1 MFFIRTV
8 EAMSRIHIEQLQQDP
23 PVIRVPKLVP
33 ANQGTAIWWM
43 GDDKIT
49 FQTLAED
56 TDGAYSFWIDE
67 PPATCGPPKHVHSRE
82 EEGFYVISGEA
93 TFKAGHVAAVLKP
106 GAFIA
111 LPAGIPHTW
120 TNTSGEMA
128 KLITFTAPAGNEGFF
143 LALGEPGS
151 GPPGA
156 RKTMPVEEINRMT
169 PRYGVTYME
178 TSANP
183 LEGSLVLG
191 AGRSPSLVMP
201 DEGDL
206 RYSAHVAYNIKAYG
220 PVTANTYTLIE
231 IELLPR
237 GVTPYQRHAVYE
249 KGIYVLSGTLT
260 ATVEGNKY
268 EVTEG
273 GFLNIP
279 WGLTHSFENS
289 TGESVRL
296 LQLTTPGGIE
306 DFYRAVCRITR
317 HGPSLDMD
325 ADLERFRTLGPR
337 FGIFT

>member
-1 MFFIRTV
+1 
-8 EAMSRIHIEQLQQDP
+8 MSRIHTEQLQLDP
-23 PVIRVPKLVP
+23 PVIRTPKLVP
-33 ANQGTAIWWM
+33 AGEGTAIWWM
-43 GDDKIT
+43 GDDKII

-67 PPATCGPPKHVHSRE
+67 PPAACGPPKHVHSRE
-82 EEGFYVISGEA
+82 EEGFYVIGGEA

-120 TNTSGEMA
+120 TNTSGKIA

-151 GPPGA
+151 GPPRA
-156 RKTMPVEEINRMT
+156 RNTMPVEEINRLT
-169 PRYGVTYME
+169 ARYGVTYME
-178 TSANP
+178 MSLNP

-191 AGRSPSLVMP
+191 AGRSPSVVMP

-206 RYSAHVAYNIKAYG
+206 RYSAHVIYNIKAYG
-220 PVTANTYTLIE
+220 PVTSNAYTLIE
-231 IELLPR
+231 IELLP
-237 GVTPYQRHAVYE
+237 GGATPSQRHAAYE
-249 KGIYVLSGTLT
+249 KGIYVLSGTLS

-268 EVTEG
+268 QVSEG

-279 WGLTHSFENS
+279 WGLTHSLDNS
-289 TGESVRL
+289 TEESVRL

-306 DFYRAVCRITR
+306 DFYRAACRVTR